1 MRRCKPFNRG
11 RTSDHKR
18 LAGWYRDNLGLV
30 VEDWGGAI
38 LKWPEDQAEDRGLTV
53 WHVAERESKWFSPS
67 TSSFMIN
74 YRVDDLT
81 ALLAQ
86 LKSNGVE
93 IVKGP
98 DTDDNGIFAW
108 VMDPDGNKVEL
119 WEPKD
124 MKAQGLPIECVEHDE
139 TALRPVLIEV
149 AEGDGVPG
157 ACPVQPGAGETGR
170 RADRGRIELDE
181 QVPRPRAGPSPPGTL
196 PQSIAQHDGPR
207 APRRPSSARGRH
219 RLAAHDRLMAA
230 RPPRPRRDA
239 RTGCRPAR
247 RTPR

>member
-124 MKAQGLPIECVEHDE
+124 MKALGLPIECVEHDE
-139 TALRPVLIEV
+139 IALLPVLIEV
-149 AEGDGVPG
+149 AEGDGVPAHVPSSLVLVRPVG
-157 ACPVQPGAGETGR
+157 APTEVESSWTSKCRARARGLRRREHCRNQSRNTMGRELLGA
-170 RADRGRIELDE
+170 
-181 QVPRPRAGPSPPGTL
+181 PRP
-196 PQSIAQHDGPR
+196 
-207 APRRPSSARGRH
+207 
-219 RLAAHDRLMAA
+219 LAAATAWLL
-230 RPPRPRRDA
+230 
-239 RTGCRPAR
+239 TIG
-247 RTPR
+247 